1 VGRFVSSA
9 WVFDFPW
16 TGGAALALAA
26 SCAAAVG
33 VNVSQFACLGRFSAV
48 SFQVLGHAK
57 TVAVLVGGWAFL
69 GDDISTK
76 QALGMA
82 LAVAGMVGYGVAS
95 SAAAAPVPGG
105 AGGLRGKASAADDA
119 DIATVAKA
127 SGGRA
132 PGGAGGTSPYR
143 IKATV

>member
-1 VGRFVSSA
+1 M
-9 WVFDFPW
+9 
-16 TGGAALALAA
+16 
-26 SCAAAVG
+26 
-33 VNVSQFACLGRFSAV
+33 
-48 SFQVLGHAK
+48 
-57 TVAVLVGGWAFL
+57 AVLVGGWAFL